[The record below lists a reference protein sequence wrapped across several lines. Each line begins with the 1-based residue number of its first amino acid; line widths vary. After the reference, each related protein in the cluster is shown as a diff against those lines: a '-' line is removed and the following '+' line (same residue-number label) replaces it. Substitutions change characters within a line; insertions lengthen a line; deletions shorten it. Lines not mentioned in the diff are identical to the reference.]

1 MASNLKYPGRRPAI
15 AAGVKQVRKN
25 GSDILW
31 LLDPTI
37 R

>member
-1 MASNLKYPGRRPAI
+1 MAKHLNYPGRRPAI
-15 AAGVKQVRKN
+15 AAGVKQSRKN

-31 LLDPTI
+31 LLDSTI